1 MSSTTTKPLQFVRF
15 GAVVLSA
22 VLSLFVGFMAQAS
35 SPDYRQL
42 FLTILPFAAVDVALM
57 IFVWTTKEKSKR
69 WLVAIPA
76 FLGFASYLEMACRVL
91 LGFRIL

>member
-1 MSSTTTKPLQFVRF
+1 L
-15 GAVVLSA
+15 L
-22 VLSLFVGFMAQAS
+22 VGFMAQAS
-35 SPDYRQL
+35 SPDYRRL